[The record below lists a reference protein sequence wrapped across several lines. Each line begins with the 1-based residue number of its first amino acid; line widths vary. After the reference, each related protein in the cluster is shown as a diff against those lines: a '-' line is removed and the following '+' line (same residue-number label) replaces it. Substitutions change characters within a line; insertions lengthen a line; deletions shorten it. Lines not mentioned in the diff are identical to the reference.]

1 MRKSLEEMGL
11 EEETVAAVLAEHEK
25 QLRQVQLEGCL
36 HSAVA
41 KAGGR
46 NGKAIG
52 ALLDMEA
59 IAQSADMAAAMDA
72 AVAALKDSD
81 GYLFAAPAVPYAAGT
96 GTAKPE
102 LGKPATL
109 AEALRARI
117 RK

>member
-1 MRKSLEEMGL
+1 MRKFLEEMGL
-11 EEETVAAVLAEHEK
+11 EAQTVESVCAEHEK
-25 QLRQVQLEGCL
+25 QLRQVRLEGCL

-41 KAGGR
+41 KAGGKSV
-46 NGKAIG
+46 KAIG
-52 ALLDMEA
+52 ALLDLGA
-59 IAQSADMAAAMDA
+59 ISESQDMAAAMEA

-96 GTAKPE
+96 GTARPE

>member
-1 MRKSLEEMGL
+1 MRKILEEMGL
-11 EEETVAAVLAEHEK
+11 EEEMLSVVLAEHEK
-25 QLRQVQLEGCL
+25 QLRQVRLEGCL

-41 KAGGR
+41 KAGGK
-46 NGKAIG
+46 NVKAIG
-52 ALLDMEA
+52 ALLDMSA
-59 IAQSADMAAAMDA
+59 IAESEDMAAAMEA
-72 AVAALKDSD
+72 AVAELKESD
-81 GYLFAAPAVPYAAGT
+81 GYLFAAPTAPYAAGT